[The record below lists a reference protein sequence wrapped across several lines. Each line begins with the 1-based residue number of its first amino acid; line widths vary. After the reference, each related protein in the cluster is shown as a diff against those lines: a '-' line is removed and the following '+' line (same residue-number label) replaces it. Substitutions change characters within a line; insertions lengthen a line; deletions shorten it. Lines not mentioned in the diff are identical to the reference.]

1 MADPAHTGRA
11 AAPPPVA
18 AGAPDTPGF
27 GLIAW
32 FARASGLPFSASAL
46 RRSLPAGLDL
56 EQPDNLRR
64 ALENVGLKARLVRQ
78 DPAKLDPGLLPCI
91 LFRDGGG
98 LAVLSGGSSDGKS
111 FTLLDPEAGA
121 APKTLDRRALRR
133 GFLHQAMLVAPLAE
147 AADSRMPEAERTPGR
162 HWFWGP
168 VRANWSAWVQVMVA
182 AFCINL
188 LSLALP
194 IFVMNVYDRVIPN
207 LAFVTLWTLALGV
220 VLALVLDFLLRS
232 LRTRVLE
239 GVARRVDLSV
249 AASLFDQ
256 MMHARMMSRKGGAA
270 GMANAI
276 RDFET
281 VRDFFGSASFVAMI
295 DLMFVGV
302 FIAALFFLV
311 GPLAYVPLL
320 AVPVVLVIA
329 LLAQLPLARSAEQ
342 AQRLA
347 TKRHV
352 VLVETL
358 LGIETVK
365 SLNAEPVMQ
374 REWESAVAASSRIG
388 GRTRTWS
395 SLATSATQF
404 VQQAVSVVI
413 IFWGVFLVSE
423 QRITIGALI
432 AANILSGRIL
442 APLAAVAQTIFR
454 AHYARRSMQV
464 LDEMMELPREG
475 GAQARSGLR
484 IERGDLALREVSFRY
499 PGAEHPAVA
508 GLTLDIAAG
517 ETVAL
522 LGRVGSGKTTTGK
535 LLNGLL
541 APDSGTILI
550 DGHGIGQ
557 YEPAELREGVGYLT
571 QEIELFTGSLREN
584 MVLGRP
590 EASDEEIRKA
600 LWLAGMDGFV
610 GASPAGL
617 NLFVGERG
625 NRLSGGQRQGVA
637 LARLLLRGPKVLF
650 LDEPTNSMD
659 LQMESAVIARLRE
672 VGQGRTTLILCTH
685 RMSLAD
691 VADRFVVLDRGR
703 KALDGPK
710 ADVLAQLRAARTPEV
725 EG

>member
-1 MADPAHTGRA
+1 MDMSDTQDMHFDTQARGSRIVPTSWLLGLLAGSLLIVIAMMGWADLSMDFLKASNAKYLLALTLLASIRYAMRDQASGRPRIARDFAEYVGFFLFISLLGATATYPA
-11 AAPPPVA
+11 AAATSGFADA
-18 AGAPDTPGF
+18 ALARIDAALGF
-27 GLIAW
+27 EW
-32 FARASGLPFSASAL
+32 M
-46 RRSLPAGLDL
+46 DWY
-56 EQPDNLRR
+56 
-64 ALENVGLKARLVRQ
+64 RLVVANPWLQ
-78 DPAKLDPGLLPCI
+78 TAGSLAYANIYMSPVLL
-91 LFRDGGG
+91 LGG
-98 LAVLSGGSSDGKS
+98 LAISGERARAQLFLFS
-111 FTLLDPEAGA
+111 FWLAAVITMLL
-121 APKTLDRRALRR
+121 
-133 GFLHQAMLVAPLAE
+133 FLAMPA
-147 AADSRMPEAERTPGR
+147 
-162 HWFWGP
+162 
-168 VRANWSAWVQVMVA
+168 
-182 AFCINL
+182 
-188 LSLALP
+188 
-194 IFVMNVYDRVIPN
+194 
-207 LAFVTLWTLALGV
+207 
-220 VLALVLDFLLRS
+220 
-232 LRTRVLE
+232 
-239 GVARRVDLSV
+239 
-249 AASLFDQ
+249 
-256 MMHARMMSRKGGAA
+256 
-270 GMANAI
+270 
-276 RDFET
+276 
-281 VRDFFGSASFVAMI
+281 
-295 DLMFVGV
+295 
-302 FIAALFFLV
+302 V

-454 AHYARRSMQV
+454 THYARRSMQV

-610 GASPAGL
+610 AASPAGL

-703 KALDGPK
+703 KVLDGPK
-710 ADVLAQLRAARTPEV
+710 ADVLAQLRAARMPEV